1 MPYKENLLVKS
12 ILKPFQVMS
21 KKDYY
26 NTDIQDIPLW
36 INHEYLTFRSSA
48 EMLEWAA
55 DDKVNFNLSDKVYDA
70 MVDCLEN
77 KIISLIVATIRIDDG
92 TQIDVLIRTEN
103 FQKILSAYIK
113 RLIDAE
119 RYEKLA
125 VIKEQ
130 IQKYGLEIS

>member
-1 MPYKENLLVKS
+1 
-12 ILKPFQVMS
+12 MS
-21 KKDYY
+21 RKDYY

-113 RLIDAE
+113 RLLDAE

-125 VIKEQ
+125 VIKQQ